1 MSSKYIDIAAIIQ
14 VIGNVYNHPQLL
26 DLTDKYIITDEDF
39 DNMFHK
45 VVFGSIVKLYD
56 LGSSKITIKNIL
68 DFLSTRPEY
77 EGIFKA
83 NKGEEWLAR
92 ASENADYNSFDYYYG
107 RMKKMSLLRAYDHYG
122 VDVSFLYDPDNILDV
137 KKKQLQEEWLDNSN
151 LETIADKVNERIE
164 SIKMTYVDN
173 SYGEADQAGE
183 GIEDLI
189 QGFKERPEVGV
200 PLFGPLINTVTRGA
214 RRKKFYLRS
223 APTGVGNIRTKYII
237 LG

>member
-45 VVFGSIVKLYD
+45 VVFGSILKLYD
-56 LGSSKITIKNIL
+56 LGSSKVTIKNIL

-83 NKGEEWLAR
+83 NKGEEWITK

-164 SIKMTYVDN
+164 NIKMTYVDN

-200 PLFGPLINTVTRGA
+200 PLFGPFINTVTRGA

>member
-45 VVFGSIVKLYD
+45 VVFGSILKLYD
-56 LGSSKITIKNIL
+56 LGSSKVTIKNIL

-77 EGIFKA
+77 EAIFKA

-137 KKKQLQEEWLDNSN
+137 KKKQLQEEW
-151 LETIADKVNERIE
+151 
-164 SIKMTYVDN
+164 
-173 SYGEADQAGE
+173 
-183 GIEDLI
+183 
-189 QGFKERPEVGV
+189 
-200 PLFGPLINTVTRGA
+200 
-214 RRKKFYLRS
+214 
-223 APTGVGNIRTKYII
+223 
-237 LG
+237 

>member
-45 VVFGSIVKLYD
+45 VVFGSILKLYD
-56 LGSSKITIKNIL
+56 LGSSKVTIKNIL

-77 EGIFKA
+77 EAIFKA

-137 KKKQLQEEWLDNSN
+137 KKKQLQEEWLDNSS
-151 LETIADKVNERIE
+151 LTQIADKIDERIDQ
-164 SIKMTYVDN
+164 IKTELDQTSSTTKANVDALTSKLN
-173 SYGEADQAGE
+173 IDKQDKSFMLENL
-183 GIEDLI
+183 IDLI
-189 QGFKERPEVGV
+189 DAKMQLVTELVDEVT
-200 PLFGPLINTVTRGA
+200 LA
-214 RRKKFYLRS
+214 
-223 APTGVGNIRTKYII
+223 
-237 LG
+237 